1 MKKLLVISLL
11 AAFAAILP
19 AAGAS
24 AAEPAQQRVI
34 AQLNLAEGAAPEQ
47 ITATTDA
54 LLRALPNGSF
64 SVNNRYSTLPYVA
77 LSAGPLAL
85 SVLQQ
90 SDLVVAIYRDWVVTA
105 ASQRTKKCNGAKK
118 KKKKTKKTCKTK
130 SPTKKKVS

>member
-11 AAFAAILP
+11 AAFAAFLP

-47 ITATTDA
+47 IAATTDA
-54 LLRALPNGSF
+54 LLGALPAGSF

-90 SDLVVAIYRDWVVTA
+90 SDLVVAIYRDGVVTA
-105 ASQRTKKCNGAKK
+105 ASKKTKKCKGAKK
-118 KKKKTKKTCKTK
+118 KSKKTCKKK
-130 SPTKKKVS
+130 SSTQNGVS